1 MDEYYKKLHTM
12 LFDAL
17 KQEVPDNC
25 QDQKLNNVVAILL
38 PYIEGYC
45 ITSSYLNISTKKLL
59 EKLTG
64 ILYKILNQSVLN
76 KN

>member
-1 MDEYYKKLHTM
+1 
-12 LFDAL
+12 
-17 KQEVPDNC
+17 
-25 QDQKLNNVVAILL
+25 LNNVVAILL
-38 PYIEGYC
+38 PYIEEYC